1 MRGPPPL
8 SFSGLQSTIV
18 AVPDRIGRYRIIR
31 KIGEGGMGVVCAAED
46 ERLNR
51 PVAIK
56 MIREAKADET
66 SRKRL
71 WREARAAAAVNH
83 PHICQ
88 IYEIGEEN
96 GELFLATELL
106 EGESLNEILERG
118 PLSIP
123 QAAQMM
129 LSVLSAL
136 DALHRREILHR
147 DLKPSNIFQ
156 TPHCVKLLD
165 FGLASP
171 AKGL

>member
-1 MRGPPPL
+1 
-8 SFSGLQSTIV
+8 
-18 AVPDRIGRYRIIR
+18 
-31 KIGEGGMGVVCAAED
+31 D
-46 ERLNR
+46 ERLHR
-51 PVAIK
+51 TVALK
-56 MIREAKADET
+56 TLSAVGTDPNAHQ
-66 SRKRL
+66 RL

-83 PHICQ
+83 PNICQ

-96 GELFLATELL
+96 GELFLAMELL
-106 EGESLNEILERG
+106 EGESLDEILERG

-123 QAAQMM
+123 QAAQVM

-156 TPHCVKLLD
+156 PAHGIKLLD

-171 AKGL
+171 AKAAGGGLDPQTETAL